1 MADGLNPLD
10 DVEIKLECLRLAVEF
25 APESI
30 RLDPLKKA
38 SIYYDW
44 VHSKKNSTRQSKK
57 TSFNK
62 DKV

>member
-10 DVEIKLECLRLAVEF
+10 DVEIKLECLRLA
-25 APESI
+25 
-30 RLDPLKKA
+30 LKKA